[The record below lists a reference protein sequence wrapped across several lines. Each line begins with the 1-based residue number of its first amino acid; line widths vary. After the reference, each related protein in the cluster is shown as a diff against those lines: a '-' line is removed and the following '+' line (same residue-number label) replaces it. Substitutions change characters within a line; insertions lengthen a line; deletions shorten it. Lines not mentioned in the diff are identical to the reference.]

1 MDILIISKSFIVRE
15 ALKMFFECKF
25 EESNIKC
32 VRNISEIKNIDISNT
47 EFIFIDMEKNNI
59 EHAIAIK
66 QYYQYIKLIIFDKE
80 NNEDIFK
87 KSMNND
93 IDAYISDID
102 EKDDL
107 DYIISIILRGR
118 KFYDTQSFKT
128 LINNQRY
135 NEYDNLDLLTAREN
149 EVLQKVGKGYS
160 NKDIA
165 KSLHITEHTVKKH
178 ISNILVK
185 LDMRNRKDLIIYT
198 KEKSENNLK
207 FA

>member
-1 MDILIISKSFIVRE
+1 MEILIISKSFIVRE

-25 EESNIKC
+25 EGSNIKC
-32 VRNISEIKNIDISNT
+32 LRNICELKNIDISNAN
-47 EFIFIDMEKNNI
+47 FIFIDMEKNNI

-66 QYYQYIKLIIFDKE
+66 QYYQYMKLIVFDKE
-80 NNEDIFK
+80 NNKDIFI

-107 DYIISIILRGR
+107 DYIIGTILRGR
-118 KFYDTQSFKT
+118 KFYDTKMLET
-128 LINNQRY
+128 LMNNNQK
-135 NEYDNLDLLTAREN
+135 YDNINSLTSREN
-149 EVLQKVGKGYS
+149 EVLEKVGEGYS

-165 KSLHITEHTVKKH
+165 KSLHISEHTVKKH

-185 LDMRNRKDLIIYT
+185 LDMRNRKDLIIYI
-198 KEKSENNLK
+198 KEKK
-207 FA
+207 R